1 MVEPLRLFSD
11 SLSSLHAPAT
21 SVLLALG
28 FGVANSSIATGTATA
43 AAVAAVDKLIQFAA
57 GVRGADANQKG
68 LCFRY
73 AEPGGLAPAIA

>member
-11 SLSSLHAPAT
+11 SLSSLHVPST
-21 SVLLALG
+21 GVLLALG
-28 FGVANSSIATGTATA
+28 FGVANSSIATVTATA
-43 AAVAAVDKLIQFAA
+43 VAAAAVDKLIQFAA